1 MPNRV
6 SSVLLVAFFVAAC
19 TSSSTSTS
27 SSPEVPDGPGI
38 PPTAAVTAA
47 PTEAIPAEQIQSVS
61 ASKPLA
67 EERRV
72 FDSCHIGDDDLV
84 PFDRVTGM
92 GSVAAAKDV
101 VRYVPLTGREPQLK
115 ESGTVWMVTIDLDLP
130 QPGSSEV
137 WADPTCIVTDQES
150 GWFATGPVTNTATGE
165 VMQPELP
172 SKEPDLV
179 LPPLVP

>member
-1 MPNRV
+1 MPKRV
-6 SSVLLVAFFVAAC
+6 SSVLVVAVFVAAC
-19 TSSSTSTS
+19 TSSGTSAPS
-27 SSPEVPDGPGI
+27 GREASDSPGML
-38 PPTAAVTAA
+38 PTAAVTAA
-47 PTEAIPAEQIQSVS
+47 PTVAIPAQQIESVS
-61 ASKPLA
+61 ASKPSV

-72 FDSCHIGDDDLV
+72 FESCHLGDDDLV

-92 GSVAAAKDV
+92 GSVAEAKDL

-115 ESGTVWMVTIDLDLP
+115 EPGTVWMVTIDFDLP

-165 VMQPELP
+165 VMQPEPP